1 MPCPIQGSNHFMS
14 FFVCTKKKNFNTAYA
29 FCYSFLFRHLYP
41 VSWLTL
47 AFNSSLYVNYLR
59 YHYLCVEIKYK
70 CIVRRKEQLILNC
83 SQRRKKKKAIGV
95 LWKAK
100 TRENSELVEEK
111 MFKEWWAG
119 LFVYWLGI
127 QGMGRS
133 WTPPWVFMLQ
143 LAQFLPYPDI
153 LTLYNNLKLQETVFR
168 FTKHIPVAYNRL
180 AETINDWN
188 KLSLI

>member
-83 SQRRKKKKAIGV
+83 SQRRKKKSNWCSVESQNKRKLRIGGGKNV
-95 LWKAK
+95 QRVMSWLVCLLAGNPGNGQKLNTTMSFHVTIGSVPPLSRHTDPLQQSEAS
-100 TRENSELVEEK
+100 RNSFPFYQTYSCCL
-111 MFKEWWAG
+111 
-119 LFVYWLGI
+119 
-127 QGMGRS
+127 
-133 WTPPWVFMLQ
+133 
-143 LAQFLPYPDI
+143 
-153 LTLYNNLKLQETVFR
+153 
-168 FTKHIPVAYNRL
+168 
-180 AETINDWN
+180 
-188 KLSLI
+188 